1 MIGTGPLPKMSRWKM
16 SERLACG
23 STEKRRTRL
32 PWRASQ
38 KALVAERVVFPSPPL
53 PPNMTYR
60 RSGWLSNTCLSD
72 MTSPFYRVRAPGL
85 SPRPHPAA
93 TTQGDPARARSEVVS
108 TEDVGHVALAQHPAL
123 PARDLRRH
131 VGQEPQRVVRRQDR
145 HAQEVAHQLAER
157 HDHEAR
163 LQLVPHLQRVTGKLV
178 ARQAVHETPHRAAQ
192 PRQPP
197 SHHPG
202 TVEAERRGRSSLPRR
217 DMGAE
222 GPRPAPPPASPAG
235 PDGDGIAGRPA
246 TYRDRCRVPRRPG
259 AAPPGSSAP
268 NRRPGSSGQ
277 RPC

>member
-1 MIGTGPLPKMSRWKM
+1 MSRIFFRISSWSSLIRRSASTSCAQRFSMIGTGPLPKMSRWKM

-93 TTQGDPARARSEVVS
+93 TTQGDPASARSEVVS

-145 HAQEVAHQLAER
+145 HAQEVAHRDQDEQVLHARPRAHRVPGHLVGGHAVDDVLEDAQDPALLLRLRRVR
-157 HDHEAR
+157 HE
-163 LQLVPHLQRVTGKLV
+163 LSPL
-178 ARQAVHETPHRAAQ
+178 
-192 PRQPP
+192 
-197 SHHPG
+197 
-202 TVEAERRGRSSLPRR
+202 RGRAGRTR
-217 DMGAE
+217 
-222 GPRPAPPPASPAG
+222 ASPRTPGYA
-235 PDGDGIAGRPA
+235 PCAVSTSRSPA
-246 TYRDRCRVPRRPG
+246 RRTG
-259 AAPPGSSAP
+259 AA
-268 NRRPGSSGQ
+268 
-277 RPC
+277 